1 MEVRSLP
8 TPSNTLPWEDIVRFK
23 QTELRLVPGKQ
34 RRPGKSTFEVR
45 PVLPRHPR
53 YQACKRLGD
62 VFFAAVL
69 LTVAMPIVAVLALLV
84 KLTSRGPSFYTQ
96 KRVGKNGRPFTIY
109 KLRTMVNNC
118 ESLTGPR
125 WSIPGDPRVTGL
137 GQFLRVT
144 HLDELPQLLNVLGGH
159 MSLIGPR
166 PERPEF
172 LPELIQQYPT
182 YPERLRV
189 RPGVT
194 GLAQVQLPADTDIE
208 GVSHK
213 LAYDLYY
220 VEHAS
225 LGLDLRI
232 LLGTILYVIRVPYHM
247 VGRLVGLP
255 VPGVVESGGYVVR
268 AAGKRQRIGA

>member
-8 TPSNTLPWEDIVRFK
+8 TPSNTLPLGDTVRFEQSESRPVLAK
-23 QTELRLVPGKQ
+23 P
-34 RRPGKSTFEVR
+34 RRSGLSNLEIR

-53 YQACKRLGD
+53 YQACKRIVDIAVSATLLILAVPLIG
-62 VFFAAVL
+62 VLAVL
-69 LTVAMPIVAVLALLV
+69 I
-84 KLTSRGPSFYTQ
+84 KLTSRGPAFYTQ
-96 KRVGKNGRPFTIY
+96 KRVGKNGRSFTIY
-109 KLRTMVNNC
+109 KLRTMINNC

-125 WSIPGDPRVTGL
+125 WSIPGDPRVTGI
-137 GQFLRVT
+137 GQLLRIT
-144 HLDELPQLLNVLGGH
+144 HLDELPQLLNVLFGH

-182 YPERLRV
+182 YPERLRI

-194 GLAQVQLPADTDIE
+194 GFAQVQLPADTDID

-220 VEHAS
+220 VEHAGP
-225 LGLDLRI
+225 GLDVRI
-232 LLGTILYVIRVPYHM
+232 ILGTLLYVARVPFQM
-247 VGRLVGLP
+247 VSRMVGLP
-255 VPGVVESGGYVVR
+255 GPEAVEMCGYVPRV
-268 AAGKRQRIGA
+268 ANKRQRIGA